1 MDWVSIA
8 VLVLLVVGLIV
19 FNALTGAGS
28 GLNCQTSWRE
38 ALKKRRFKDDG
49 EKDGH

>member
-8 VLVLLVVGLIV
+8 VLVLLVVGLIL

-28 GLNCQTSWRE
+28 RLNCQSSWRE
-38 ALKKRRFKDDG
+38 ALKKNRFKDD
-49 EKDGH
+49 EKKDEH

>member
-8 VLVLLVVGLIV
+8 VLVLMFVGIIV

-38 ALKKRRFKDDG
+38 ALKKKRFKDK
-49 EKDGH
+49 E